1 MTNIIMGLFVTT
13 YTDTK
18 GRAETNKHK
27 KCAKLLMFYYKRYKL

>member
-13 YTDTK
+13 YIDTK
-18 GRAETNKHK
+18 GREETNKHK